1 MDLKELRMHWDA
13 FGRQNPF
20 RAILTNK
27 ADWEQ
32 DEFFETGHA
41 TVAAVMSA
49 LDADGLGARRA
60 RALDF
65 GCGAGRLT
73 RALGRFYDESIGV
86 DIAPSMIDL
95 AIALNEGHPG
105 CRFAL
110 NERGDLSQFENAS
123 FDLVLSLITL
133 QHMRPEY
140 AKGYIREFVRLLHP
154 DGVLVMQ
161 IPGERIPKPSEALLH
176 RRAGRRLAALVPAA
190 LRERVRRA
198 RYRRRLAK
206 RPKMEM
212 YAIPPAE
219 VAAFVE
225 ALGARVIRVA
235 PEGEIFGRWTS
246 VWYTVAKSAA

>member
-20 RAILTNK
+20 WAILTN
-27 ADWEQ
+27 DGGWDQE
-32 DEFFETGHA
+32 EFFETGKA

-49 LDADGLGARRA
+49 LDADGVGVRRA

-73 RALGRFYDESIGV
+73 RALGRYYGESIGV
-86 DIAPSMIDL
+86 DIARSMIDL
-95 AIALNEGHPG
+95 ATELNEGHPG
-105 CRFAL
+105 CRFVL
-110 NERGDLSQFENAS
+110 NERGDLSQFEDAS

-140 AKGYIREFVRLLHP
+140 AKGYIREFVRLLRP

-161 IPGERIPKPSEALLH
+161 IPGERIPKASEALLH
-176 RRAGRRLAALVPAA
+176 RRARRWLAALVPAA
-190 LRERVRRA
+190 LRERVRQA
-198 RYRRRLAK
+198 RYRRRLAV

-219 VAAFVE
+219 VVAFVE
-225 ALGARVIRVA
+225 ALGARAIRVVH
-235 PEGEIFGRWTS
+235 EGDISGHWTS
-246 VWYTVAKSAA
+246 VRYTIGKSPG